1 MSDSTTRPRPMNIFV
16 APGSSAETCLRG
28 SAAPSPAAI
37 APGIPPAPDHDL
49 AYKGGKIIANLGFY
63 NFYIGGAAA
72 WAASDIQSIDS
83 ALAAAMSD
91 VGLNNVMVQYF
102 TGGSITS
109 NFLGSQILP
118 GPPPSVFSQGDVE
131 ALAASLATAGS
142 LAAYDLTSTVFNFLL
157 PSGTVLNTN
166 TTTTSAAAAS
176 LSRSLL
182 PHDEADSLNGLGG
195 YHGSIHPTINGQIT
209 TVYYAIGVY
218 SEVESSGTVNGIPV
232 FDQSWKNVVATFYHE
247 LNEARTDPDVE
258 DAILAGNSP
267 TADQFLGWISPQG
280 EECGDYPVSVANP
293 LTQVFQEVELANGSE
308 TVPVQFQFSDAVHGP
323 EGPIPTPDPPAPSGS

>member
-1 MSDSTTRPRPMNIFV
+1 MSDSTTPRPMNIYV
-16 APGSSAETCLRG
+16 APGSSAETSLRG
-28 SAAPSPAAI
+28 VPVVLPEAI
-37 APGIPPAPDHDL
+37 APGIPPAPAHDL
-49 AYKGGKIIANLGFY
+49 AFNGGKIIPNLGFY
-63 NFYIGGAAA
+63 NFYIGGSAA
-72 WAASDIQSIDS
+72 WQASDIQSVDQ

-91 VGLNNVMVQYF
+91 VDLNNVMVQYF
-102 TGGSITS
+102 SGGSIAS

-166 TTTTSAAAAS
+166 TATSSAAAAS
-176 LSRSLL
+176 GSRSAL

-195 YHGSIHPTINGQIT
+195 YHGSIHPTVNGAQA

-218 SEVESSGTVNGIPV
+218 SEVESDGTVNGIPV
-232 FDQSWKNVVATFYHE
+232 FDQSWKNIVATFYHE
-247 LNEARTDPDVE
+247 LNEARTDADVE
-258 DAILAGNSP
+258 DAIRAGNNP
-267 TADQFLGWISPQG
+267 NANQFLGWISAQG

-293 LTQVFQEVELANGSE
+293 LTQVFQEVALANGSG
-308 TVPVQFQFSDAVHGP
+308 TVPVQFQYSDAVHGP
-323 EGPIPTPDPPAPSGS
+323 EGPVSTPDPPAPTGA